1 MSQRDP
7 GSRSASPRI
16 SKSPPEGTST
26 SPNSQQSD
34 PRRLSN
40 QLASNGS
47 LKSGSISRTNGD
59 LVQSLPQR
67 GFGVPNILNPTETH
81 PSPTGTTSSAAS
93 GPSGARLHPSP
104 NIQGS
109 TFESSPTASR
119 PFMYQNHGMTSQQQ
133 NQAAGGLPPQG
144 PPPADRGSPASIHS
158 HREILGATRRILTPR
173 SPRASAGGHIPPPQ
187 VLNTPQ
193 QHYYP
198 APPSTSNRGFPA
210 ESPIGQ
216 HAQSPRINGPQ
227 PLGSQFGRV
236 HPSGVGPPTTLAPL
250 TTPPP
255 RSLSQ
260 PIASQFNPPGHEPQ
274 QPQGSA
280 GNHMRS
286 HLYGQTPPYSTGVP
300 PSARFPPPSLPVGDS
315 RWSSILGSAGQ
326 MGSPGVRGM
335 MSMDGHA
342 AMNVGGEPLIVPLD
356 MYNGSKQ
363 ADEKRQRNAGASARF
378 RARKKDKEIQ
388 QGMRI
393 QELESQNRE
402 LLKRQQ
408 EAENERDRYRNDRD
422 RLRDIVYRTP
432 GISELAYQ
440 GPPSPISTR
449 SGGSFAERSP
459 LASNQP
465 TLPMPSYG
473 SADPVT
479 GERAA
484 RRRRTDPQLEGYSP
498 SYGMAQ
504 TNLPSMSQPVHTPL
518 SQPGTPS
525 SMARTSRL
533 PPLRLDQPAGAPSSG
548 PPTSGTPVQSFPAY
562 KREPYETGWA
572 TRSSAPHD
580 PSQR

>member
-1 MSQRDP
+1 MSQSDP
-7 GSRSASPRI
+7 ASRSSSPRTT
-16 SKSPPEGTST
+16 KSPPAGTST
-26 SPNSQQSD
+26 SPTSQQSG
-34 PRRLSN
+34 PPRLSN
-40 QLASNGS
+40 QPASNGS
-47 LKSGSISRTNGD
+47 LGNGGIVRPNGD
-59 LVQSLPQR
+59 IAQSLTQR
-67 GFGVPNILNPTETH
+67 GFDVRNILNPTETQ

-93 GPSGARLHPSP
+93 GPSGARLYPSP

-109 TFESSPTASR
+109 TFESSPTTSQ
-119 PFMYQNHGMTSQQQ
+119 PFMYQNHGMMGQQQ
-133 NQAAGGLPPQG
+133 TARGLPPQG
-144 PPPADRGSPASIHS
+144 PPPADRGSPASIQS

-173 SPRASAGGHIPPPQ
+173 SPQVSAASHVPPPQ
-187 VLNTPQ
+187 GLNTPQ
-193 QHYYP
+193 THYYP
-198 APPSTSNRGFPA
+198 APPTSKRGFPA
-210 ESPIGQ
+210 ESPGGQ
-216 HAQSPRINGPQ
+216 YAQSPRISGPQ
-227 PLGSQFGRV
+227 PLGPQFGRV
-236 HPSGVGPPTTLAPL
+236 RPSGVGPSTTLAPL

-260 PIASQFNPPGHEPQ
+260 PIASQFDPPGHEPQ
-274 QPQGSA
+274 QSQGNTGGHIRPHPYA
-280 GNHMRS
+280 
-286 HLYGQTPPYSTGVP
+286 QTPPYSTGVP
-300 PSARFPPPSLPVGDS
+300 PSARFPPTSLPVGDS
-315 RWSSILGSAGQ
+315 RWSGIFGSAGAPGIRSM
-326 MGSPGVRGM
+326 MGM
-335 MSMDGHA
+335 EGHA

-388 QGMRI
+388 QGLRI

-408 EAENERDRYRNDRD
+408 EAENERDRYRSDRD

-459 LASNQP
+459 LASNQS
-465 TLPMPSYG
+465 TLPMPAYG

-484 RRRRTDPQLEGYSP
+484 RRRRTDSQLDYSP
-498 SYGMAQ
+498 PYGVAQ
-504 TNLPSMSQPVHTPL
+504 PNLPSISQPVHTPL

-533 PPLRLDQPAGAPSSG
+533 PPLRLDQPAGTPSAG
-548 PPTSGTPVQSFPAY
+548 PPTSSIPVQNFPPY
-562 KREPYETGWA
+562 KRESYETGWA
-572 TRSSAPHD
+572 TRTSAPYD